1 MSEPKACILSVSGH
15 TLTDGERKLLAQAN
29 PWGVILMGRS
39 CGSIE
44 QVTALTQSVWDV
56 TGRRTLF
63 FIDQEGGRVRRL
75 RPPAWPEFPAPL
87 SYLGLYKQDPNAG
100 REAVWL
106 HHRLMAAELAPMGVL
121 ADCAPV
127 VDLLHPGM
135 HKIVGDRALGETAA
149 QVSVLATAALQGL
162 ADGGVA
168 GVVKHMPGHGRAE
181 VDSHETLPVVR
192 ADRAALEE
200 DIAPFRA
207 VRHAA
212 MAMTAHLAYR
222 ALDDETTPATH
233 SRTIIHDVIRRDIGF
248 DGLLMTD
255 DLGMKALGGDLAS
268 RATRALEAGCDV
280 ILHCSGLDAW
290 GKVLRD
296 PGQVLR
302 EMSEVADVC
311 PQLSGE
317 QLRRAN
323 AAQAA
328 TGHVKPFDKAE
339 GRARLEKLLSEAPGS
354 FTAGV

>member
-1 MSEPKACILSVSGH
+1 MSQPKACILSVSGH
-15 TLTDGERKLLAQAN
+15 VLTDGERKLLAEAN

-39 CGSIE
+39 CASVE
-44 QVTALTQSVWDV
+44 QVTALTDEVCQI
-56 TGRRTLF
+56 TGRQTLF

-75 RPPAWPEFPAPL
+75 RPPVWPEFPAPL
-87 SYLGLYKQDPNAG
+87 SYLALYKAEPELG

-106 HHRLMAAELAPMGVL
+106 HHRLMAAELEPMGIR

-127 VDLLHPGM
+127 VDILHARM
-135 HKIVGDRALGETAA
+135 HKIVGDRALGDSAEAVGDLA
-149 QVSVLATAALQGL
+149 QSALAGL
-162 ADGGVA
+162 AAGGVA
-168 GVVKHMPGHGRAE
+168 GVIKHMPGHGRAE

-192 ADRAALEE
+192 ASREAVEQ
-200 DIAPFRA
+200 DIAPFKL
-207 VRHAA
+207 VRYAT
-212 MAMTAHLAYR
+212 MGMTAHLAYR

-233 SRTIIHDVIRRDIGF
+233 SRKIIHEVIRQEIGF

-296 PGQVLR
+296 PAMVLR

-317 QLRRAN
+317 QLRRAQ
-323 AAQAA
+323 AADAA
-328 TGHVKPFDKAE
+328 TGKVLPFDKAE

-354 FTAGV
+354 STAGV

>member
-1 MSEPKACILSVSGH
+1 MSEPKACILSVSGL
-15 TLTDGERKLLAQAN
+15 TLTDGERKLLARVN

-39 CGSIE
+39 CESAE
-44 QVTALTQSVWDV
+44 QVSALTRSVCDI
-56 TGRRTLF
+56 TGRKTLA

-75 RPPAWPEFPAPL
+75 RPPAWPDFPAPL
-87 SYLGLYKQDPNAG
+87 SYLPLYRQDPEAG

-106 HHRLMAAELAPMGVL
+106 HHRLMAAELAPMGIL

-127 VDLLHPGM
+127 VDLLHPHM
-135 HKIVGDRALGETAA
+135 HQIVGDRALGETPE
-149 QVSVLATAALQGL
+149 QVSVLARAALAGL
-162 ADGGVA
+162 SDGGVA
-168 GVVKHMPGHGRAE
+168 GVIKHMPGHGRAE
-181 VDSHETLPVVR
+181 VDSHQTMPVVR
-192 ADRAALEE
+192 ADRAAVEE

-207 VRHAA
+207 VRHAT
-212 MAMTAHLAYR
+212 MGMTAHLAYK

-233 SRTIIHDVIRRDIGF
+233 SRKIIQEIIRGEIGF

-255 DLGMKALGGDLAS
+255 DLGMKALGGTLAS

-296 PGQVLR
+296 PDQVLR

-317 QLRRAN
+317 QLRRAR
-323 AAQAA
+323 AAEAA
-328 TGHVKPFDKAE
+328 TAHVKPFDKAE
-339 GRARLEKLLSEAPGS
+339 GRARLDKLLSGLPGS
-354 FTAGV
+354 STAVA

>member
-15 TLTDGERKLLAQAN
+15 TLTDGERKLLARAN

-39 CGSIE
+39 CGSVE
-44 QVTALTQSVWDV
+44 QVTTLTDEVCQV
-56 TGRRTLF
+56 TGRQTLF
-63 FIDQEGGRVRRL
+63 FIDQEGGRVKRL
-75 RPPAWPEFPAPL
+75 KPPVWPDFPAPL
-87 SYLGLYKQDPNAG
+87 SYLGLYKTQPDLG

-106 HHRLMAAELAPMGVL
+106 HHRLMAAELEPMGIR

-127 VDLLHPGM
+127 VDILHAGM
-135 HKIVGDRALGETAA
+135 HKIVGDRALGDSADVVGDLA
-149 QVSVLATAALQGL
+149 QSALAGL
-162 ADGGVA
+162 AAGGVA
-168 GVVKHMPGHGRAE
+168 GVIKHMPGHGRAE

-192 ADRAALEE
+192 ASREQVE
-200 DIAPFRA
+200 QDIAPFKL
-207 VRHAA
+207 VRHAT
-212 MAMTAHLAYR
+212 MGMTAHLAYR

-233 SRTIIHDVIRRDIGF
+233 SRKIIHEVIRQEIGF

-296 PGQVLR
+296 PETVLR

-317 QLRRAN
+317 QLRRAK
-323 AAQAA
+323 AADAA
-328 TGHVKPFDKAE
+328 TGDVKPFDKAE
-339 GRARLEKLLSEAPGS
+339 GRVRLEKLLSEAPPS
-354 FTAGV
+354 ATAGV